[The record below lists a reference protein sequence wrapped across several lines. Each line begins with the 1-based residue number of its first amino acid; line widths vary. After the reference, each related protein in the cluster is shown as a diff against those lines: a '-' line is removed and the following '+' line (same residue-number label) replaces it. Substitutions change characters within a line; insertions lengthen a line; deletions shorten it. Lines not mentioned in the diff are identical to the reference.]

1 MNSREKILKLD
12 NSKINKSNQ
21 ITPHSI
27 CEILP
32 YNITLS
38 TLSSSTNNSY
48 YKSKK
53 NKNENLIPN
62 SLISKSSIS
71 QNSKKIIFFS
81 PSYSIQKP
89 SLNSQSSKKFILE
102 YSQSKKYLEDKE
114 FIKKEESEKLKEKE
128 IKINN
133 NKNNILNEAI
143 DEYQELILNQEK
155 NLPVPI
161 EKKND
166 EKYKLLKMR
175 QMKRKSCP
183 QNKSVRKYEDIINS
197 DYEKNL
203 NTIRNYSNLKKKKM
217 TQSTKKIYSSFIRF
231 KDIKNDNH
239 FFPSFSDKDIGIY
252 EYWQTKIYETKN
264 DEDIDTD
271 DEQIKLAIFYCIGEI
286 KEAFQY
292 IIKNKKD
299 SFINFNRFKIFQQ
312 IRK

>member
-53 NKNENLIPN
+53 KKNENLIPN

-128 IKINN
+128 IKI
-133 NKNNILNEAI
+133 
-143 DEYQELILNQEK
+143 
-155 NLPVPI
+155 
-161 EKKND
+161 
-166 EKYKLLKMR
+166 
-175 QMKRKSCP
+175 
-183 QNKSVRKYEDIINS
+183 
-197 DYEKNL
+197 
-203 NTIRNYSNLKKKKM
+203 
-217 TQSTKKIYSSFIRF
+217 
-231 KDIKNDNH
+231 
-239 FFPSFSDKDIGIY
+239 
-252 EYWQTKIYETKN
+252 
-264 DEDIDTD
+264 
-271 DEQIKLAIFYCIGEI
+271 IF
-286 KEAFQY
+286 
-292 IIKNKKD
+292 
-299 SFINFNRFKIFQQ
+299 
-312 IRK
+312 

>member
-27 CEILP
+27 YEILP
-32 YNITLS
+32 YNETLS

-48 YKSKK
+48 YKSEK

-62 SLISKSSIS
+62 SLISKSSIP
-71 QNSKKIIFFS
+71 QNSKKINVFS
-81 PSYSIQKP
+81 PSYSIEKP

-102 YSQSKKYLEDKE
+102 YSHSKKFLEDKE
-114 FIKKEESEKLKEKE
+114 LIKEESEKLKEKE

-133 NKNNILNEAI
+133 NKNNILNETI

-155 NLPVPI
+155 NLPVPT
-161 EKKND
+161 EKQND
-166 EKYKLLKMR
+166 EKYKLMKMR

-203 NTIRNYSNLKKKKM
+203 NTRRNYSNLKKKKM
-217 TQSTKKIYSSFIRF
+217 PQSTKKIYSSIIQF
-231 KDIKNDNH
+231 KDNKNHNH
-239 FFPSFSDKDIGIY
+239 FFPSFADTDIGIY
-252 EYWQTKIYETKN
+252 EYWQTKIYESKN

-271 DEQIKLAIFYCIGEI
+271 EEQIKLAIFYSIGEL

-292 IIKNKKD
+292 IIKNKNN
-299 SFINFNRFKIFQQ
+299 SFVNFNRFKIFQQ